1 MRHRLLALFAVLVL
15 LASSCGGSDD
25 EAANDSAPDDATPA
39 SDDAAPDAEPA
50 TTAPTTTVTI
60 PPEATEI
67 PDLQI
72 VFIEFGE
79 AGYVAIT
86 NRGDEPANLN
96 GIQLCQ
102 FPTYV
107 DLGTVVDGASIPA
120 GESVEIPAATIGG
133 LRADGGEAALYSA
146 PDFTN
151 PEAIFAFVQWGTGGD
166 RGEVAAAAG
175 IWPSGASVEPDPAF
189 NSIELYGDP
198 ADPESWS

>member
-1 MRHRLLALFAVLVL
+1 MRRRLLALLAVLVL
-15 LASSCGGSDD
+15 VASACGGSD
-25 EAANDSAPDDATPA
+25 NDSSDDAA
-39 SDDAAPDAEPA
+39 SDDADSTADAATPEDEPA

-72 VFIEFGE
+72 VFVEFGD
-79 AGYVAIT
+79 AGYVVIA
-86 NRGDEPANLN
+86 NRGDEPADLD

-133 LRADGGEAALYSA
+133 LSVDGGEAALSSA
-146 PDFTN
+146 PEVTN
-151 PEAIFAFVQWGTGGD
+151 PDAIFAFVQWGTGGA
-166 RGEVAAAAG
+166 RSEVAAEAG
-175 IWPSGASVEPDPAF
+175 IWPSGATVEPDPAF
-189 NSIELYGDP
+189 NSIELFGDP

>member
-1 MRHRLLALFAVLVL
+1 MYRRLLVLFAVLVL
-15 LASSCGGSDD
+15 IAGACGGADD
-25 EAANDSAPDDATPA
+25 
-39 SDDAAPDAEPA
+39 DDAADSVSDNADSPSGDVATDDEPA

-60 PPEATEI
+60 PSEAIEI

-72 VFIEFGE
+72 VFVEFGD
-79 AGYVAIT
+79 AGYVVIA
-86 NRGDEPANLN
+86 NQGDEPADLA

-133 LRADGGEAALYSA
+133 LSVEGGEAALYSA

-151 PEAIFAFVQWGTGGD
+151 PDAIFAFVQWGAGGA
-166 RGEVAAAAG
+166 RSEVAAEAG

-189 NSIELYGDP
+189 NSIELFGDP

>member
-1 MRHRLLALFAVLVL
+1 MRRRLLALLAVLVL
-15 LASSCGGSDD
+15 IASACGGSDND
-25 EAANDSAPDDATPA
+25 AADDPASDDGGAGSDDSAPDD
-39 SDDAAPDAEPA
+39 EPA
-50 TTAPTTTVTI
+50 TTAPTTTATI

-72 VFIEFGE
+72 VFVEFGD
-79 AGYVAIT
+79 AGYVVIA
-86 NRGDEPANLN
+86 NQGDEPADLD

-133 LRADGGEAALYSA
+133 LSVDGGEAALYSA

-151 PEAIFAFVQWGTGGD
+151 PEAIFAFVQWGTGGA
-166 RGEVAAAAG
+166 RSEVAAAAG
-175 IWPSGASVEPDPAF
+175 IWPSGATVEPDPAF
-189 NSIELYGDP
+189 NSIELFGDP

>member
-1 MRHRLLALFAVLVL
+1 MRRRLLALLAVLVL
-15 LASSCGGSDD
+15 IASACGGSDND
-25 EAANDSAPDDATPA
+25 AADDAASDDSGAGSDDSAPDD
-39 SDDAAPDAEPA
+39 EPA
-50 TTAPTTTVTI
+50 TTAPTTTATI

-72 VFIEFGE
+72 VFVEFGD
-79 AGYVAIT
+79 AGYVVIA
-86 NRGDEPANLN
+86 NQGDEPADLD

-107 DLGTVVDGASIPA
+107 DLGTVVDGATIAA
-120 GESVEIPAATIGG
+120 GESVQIPAATIGG
-133 LRADGGEAALYSA
+133 LRVEGGEAALYAA

-151 PEAIFAFVQWGTGGD
+151 PDAIFGFVQWGTGGE
-166 RGEVAAAAG
+166 RSEVAAEAG

-189 NSIELYGDP
+189 NSIELFGDP